1 MFGAG
6 NARAAGNP
14 DSFGRVAFARVML
27 NYGAWSAHPAMPS
40 FDVVSKV
47 DLMELDNGLNTAR
60 KELGQRYDF
69 RGTNT
74 DLERGPEGI
83 VIRSSDEPHA
93 AAALTVLRERIAK
106 RGVSQRA
113 LDPKPVEAAG
123 GQTVRQLVL
132 IKQGIEMETAKK
144 IVKAVKDSKLKVQAQ
159 IQGDELRVSGKNRD
173 DLQQAIALM
182 RKNDFGI
189 DLQFVNFRE

>member
-1 MFGAG
+1 
-6 NARAAGNP
+6 
-14 DSFGRVAFARVML
+14 
-27 NYGAWSAHPAMPS
+27 MPS

-60 KELGQRYDF
+60 KELSQRYDF

-74 DLERGPEGI
+74 DMERGPEGI

-106 RGVSQRA
+106 RGVSQRS

-123 GQTVRQLVL
+123 GRTVRQLILV
-132 IKQGIEMETAKK
+132 KQGIESEIAKK
-144 IVKAVKDSKLKVQAQ
+144 IVKAVKDSKLKVQAS
-159 IQGDELRVSGKNRD
+159 IQGDELRVTGKHRD
-173 DLQQAIALM
+173 DLQSAIALM
-182 RKNDFGI
+182 RRTDFGI
-189 DLQFVNFRE
+189 DLQFVNFRD